1 MRKRDSIKT
10 AEKAN
15 NDSSVNTQRVQW
27 LDSIRGVS
35 FLIVIYVHCTFF
47 DSMALRNYLM
57 PVMLTSFFFVSGYLH
72 KDVSFAKFL
81 EQHTRT
87 LYIPSVILGLFLVF
101 TSWLLPIVSSS
112 TDIKHEI
119 LGVIFQYDGYH
130 HGVWFVAALYIYSI
144 LFYLMV
150 RFMGGGVKL
159 LGFGIIL
166 YIGNWFYFIFNG
178 PLLPWYLC
186 QFGFSVYFMI
196 LGYLYRRHEN
206 QVDLIVYR
214 SKFLIWVAFMTYIVA
229 IYFANQSYSIMGSKY
244 IVDCFLITNLNLY
257 IYVYFNKQYLLNM
270 WCLRFIGCNSLLYF
284 GLHGKIL
291 TLTTF
296 ILSRFINTESISY
309 PEIFQLITVIVV
321 AVLTALPVIIIN
333 RYVPQI
339 TGKGYNLYKFKN
351 K

>member
-1 MRKRDSIKT
+1 MMRKRDSIKT

-81 EQHTRT
+81 EQRTRT

-150 RFMGGGVKL
+150 RFMGGGKTPRIRYYLVHWKL
-159 LGFGIIL
+159 VLLHFQ
-166 YIGNWFYFIFNG
+166 WATT
-178 PLLPWYLC
+178 PLVSVSVRFFRLFHDSRLSLP
-186 QFGFSVYFMI
+186 
-196 LGYLYRRHEN
+196 
-206 QVDLIVYR
+206 
-214 SKFLIWVAFMTYIVA
+214 
-229 IYFANQSYSIMGSKY
+229 
-244 IVDCFLITNLNLY
+244 
-257 IYVYFNKQYLLNM
+257 
-270 WCLRFIGCNSLLYF
+270 
-284 GLHGKIL
+284 
-291 TLTTF
+291 
-296 ILSRFINTESISY
+296 
-309 PEIFQLITVIVV
+309 
-321 AVLTALPVIIIN
+321 
-333 RYVPQI
+333 
-339 TGKGYNLYKFKN
+339 
-351 K
+351 